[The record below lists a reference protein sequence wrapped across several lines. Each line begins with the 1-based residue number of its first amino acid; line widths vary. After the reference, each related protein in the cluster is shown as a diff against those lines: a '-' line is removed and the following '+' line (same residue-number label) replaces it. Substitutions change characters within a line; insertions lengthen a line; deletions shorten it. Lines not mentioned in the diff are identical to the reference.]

1 MADPEET
8 PPPDPNAEILEALQ
22 GLGYTGVVGAHGRD
36 HALAE
41 LMTKDWGELEV
52 LEHAEHLLF
61 PEKLIRRKA
70 DGTWEETPIM
80 LRVPRDPDMRKAR
93 IDARQWAEA
102 EGIDEKRDRDLFETM
117 ENMCILAS
125 SIRNS
130 TPPHEPWEP
139 DPKIL
144 ERRYDKVCLR
154 RMWERLDKL
163 NDIINPNPDQLSA
176 PEIVALIIAIAKAR
190 HLGPLVVYGPGAQTS
205 FVVSM
210 VDLLLSSLGSKLSS
224 ESLGRLMQES

>member
-8 PPPDPNAEILEALQ
+8 PPDPNAEILAALNE
-22 GLGYTGVVGAHGRD
+22 LGYTGVTGAHGRD

-52 LEHAEHLLF
+52 LEHADHLLF

-70 DGTWEETPIM
+70 DGGWDETDIM
-80 LRVPRDPDMRKAR
+80 LRVPRDPDMRQAR
-93 IDARQWAEA
+93 VEARAWAA
-102 EGIDEKRDRDLFETM
+102 SAGIDEKRDRDLFETM
-117 ENMCILAS
+117 ENMCILAA

-130 TPPHEPWEP
+130 SAPYEPWEP

-144 ERRYDKVCLR
+144 EKRYDKVCLR
-154 RMWERLDKL
+154 RLWERLDKL
-163 NDIINPNPDQLSA
+163 NDILNPNPDQLSA

-224 ESLGRLMQES
+224 ESLGRLMRES